1 MVPRGRGELIKYY
14 KGPCDKVLGG
24 KYTILKGGVQLR
36 CGDLSPPKLSVSD
49 GRTIEEEETTINQS
63 TMVANPLPLNI
74 APPCILG

>member
-14 KGPCDKVLGG
+14 KGPCDLGG

-36 CGDLSPPKLSVSD
+36 CGDLSPAKLSVSD

-63 TMVANPLPLNI
+63 NMVTNPLPLNI
-74 APPCILG
+74 AHPAY